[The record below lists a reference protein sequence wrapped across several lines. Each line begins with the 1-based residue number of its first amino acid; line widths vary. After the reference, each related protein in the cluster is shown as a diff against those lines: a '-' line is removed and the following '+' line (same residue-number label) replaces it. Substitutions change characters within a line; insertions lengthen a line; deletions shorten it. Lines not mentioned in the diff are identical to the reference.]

1 MGAGGVSGTF
11 GWPSVCCVPSF
22 SPALAVHRRRAAA
35 RRAVCRCAC
44 RALPCGRLADARPV
58 LLLPLRWLRTQAA
71 GARERARAGMLL
83 GDKRR
88 LGWVAN

>member
-1 MGAGGVSGTF
+1 M

-22 SPALAVHRRRAAA
+22 SLALAVHRRRAAA

-44 RALPCGRLADARPV
+44 RALPCARLADARPA
-58 LLLPLRWLRTQAA
+58 LLLPLRWLRRQAA

-88 LGWVAN
+88 LGVGGGVYKVLSRA